1 VELVELLEVFTHLFS
16 AAVDGLDLKIKLLEL
31 AEEQQLFLQGTPL
44 GSVGT
49 KKEQGDGKTGGRAA
63 AAAVFWRGPL
73 VGRAAAERRVGVVG
87 VAQSR
92 EEGEDQE
99 NWG

>member
-1 VELVELLEVFTHLFS
+1 
-16 AAVDGLDLKIKLLEL
+16 LKIELLEL
-31 AEEQQLFLQGTPL
+31 AEEHQLFLQGTPL

-49 KKEQGDGKTGGRAA
+49 KMEQGDGKTGAHAAVAA
-63 AAAVFWRGPL
+63 AFWRGPL

>member
-16 AAVDGLDLKIKLLEL
+16 AAVYRLDLKIELLEL
-31 AEEQQLFLQGTPL
+31 AEEHQLFLQGTPL

-49 KKEQGDGKTGGRAA
+49 KKEQGEDKTGTL
-63 AAAVFWRGPL
+63 AAVAALFWRGPL